1 MATTEHTINDALAAV
16 LRETRRA
23 WYASDVVSSENTG
36 MLKGSTKRPDI
47 LVLEANVSPVVIETE
62 VLPAVT
68 VESEAVSR
76 LGEQVRTTG
85 RTILSS
91 IAVRLPVRLRS
102 KRGESLRSDLAS
114 ANDLEMALYTGSDPS
129 VASRW
134 PHSGWILASV
144 ADLSILTQSAS
155 VPPDVIEQAADE
167 LVNGVSDAAGL
178 LEDMAKTNPGA
189 IHKISQELRQEDGE
203 QTRRMATTILANAFV
218 FQENVA
224 GGAGDL
230 AAVRSLEEL
239 RSDTDGLTKSSILAE
254 WRKILKVNYWPIF
267 DIARRILE
275 VIPPPSSKALIERM
289 AATADKLLENR
300 LMRSHDLTGAVFQRL
315 IATANFSQPITPLPH
330 RRRYSSV

>member
-1 MATTEHTINDALAAV
+1 
-16 LRETRRA
+16 
-23 WYASDVVSSENTG
+23 
-36 MLKGSTKRPDI
+36 
-47 LVLEANVSPVVIETE
+47 
-62 VLPAVT
+62 
-68 VESEAVSR
+68 
-76 LGEQVRTTG
+76 
-85 RTILSS
+85 S

-224 GGAGDL
+224 GGEDGRGHASRL
-230 AAVRSLEEL
+230 FAV
-239 RSDTDGLTKSSILAE
+239 
-254 WRKILKVNYWPIF
+254 
-267 DIARRILE
+267 
-275 VIPPPSSKALIERM
+275 
-289 AATADKLLENR
+289 LLP
-300 LMRSHDLTGAVFQRL
+300 Q
-315 IATANFSQPITPLPH
+315 
-330 RRRYSSV
+330 